1 VALTYSLGLV
11 VSFQIGESQ
20 VERQGAF
27 LLSFFGFS
35 FLLIALQRRYVL
47 VEAPHLLRVMQ
58 MSGTGLV

>member
-1 VALTYSLGLV
+1 MALTYSLGLV

-27 LLSFFGFS
+27 LLNFFGFP